1 MLKWLSKASIGLST
15 MVDEH
20 FGISVVEFMAAG
32 AIPVTHASGGPLND
46 IVVNFNGLPTGT
58 HLFRTEP
65 WGLLLIVEKDITQ
78 TLLKRLRRPSRRS
91 WTCPPRR
98 NWHYGQ
104 GQELGQS
111 RDSRRRNLRGGG
123 TQAVGKTG
131 YPNES
136 LDRTTR
142 AIPEP

>member
-58 HLFRTEP
+58 HLLRTEP
-65 WGLLLIVEKDITQ
+65 RVLLLIFEKDIMQ
-78 TLLKRLRRPSRRS
+78 TLLKRLRRPSRRC
-91 WTCPPRR
+91 WTWLPRR
-98 NWHYGQ
+98 SWHCGQ
-104 GQELGQS
+104 GQERGQS
-111 RDSRRRNLRGGG
+111 RDSRRRNSRGGG
-123 TQAVGKTG
+123 MQAVGRTG
-131 YPNES
+131 YRNES